1 MWVILVYRVSGRGEP
16 LVTVCLPISGLRE
29 RDLHSQCRARG
40 MCVCRSGLFAPD
52 GLGLSQ
58 PADTLSVRELELRL
72 GRNRQQ
78 PTCISGI
85 TAVEAIVAMNAIS
98 GRGLGVRARAH
109 LYLPDFFGKPT
120 FGN

>member
-1 MWVILVYRVSGRGEP
+1 MP
-16 LVTVCLPISGLRE
+16 
-29 RDLHSQCRARG
+29 RARG

-78 PTCISGI
+78 PTSISGI
-85 TAVEAIVAMNAIS
+85 TAVEAIVPMNAIS
-98 GRGLGVRARAH
+98 GRGLGGARTGSSVSSR
-109 LYLPDFFGKPT
+109 FFRQANLRQLRTLLADIPWRHAGVSA
-120 FGN
+120 

>member
-1 MWVILVYRVSGRGEP
+1 
-16 LVTVCLPISGLRE
+16 
-29 RDLHSQCRARG
+29 
-40 MCVCRSGLFAPD
+40 
-52 GLGLSQ
+52 LGLSQ

-109 LYLPDFFGKPT
+109 LYLPDFFGKPI
-120 FGN
+120 FGY